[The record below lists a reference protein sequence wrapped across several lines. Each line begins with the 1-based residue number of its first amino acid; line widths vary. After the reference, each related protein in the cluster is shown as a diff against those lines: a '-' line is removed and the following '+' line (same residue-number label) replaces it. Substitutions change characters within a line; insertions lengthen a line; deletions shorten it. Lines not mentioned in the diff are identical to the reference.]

1 MAAWGSP
8 RSFPRAILHIDGDSF
23 FASCEV
29 AKNPLLRGKMVIT
42 GKERGIVSSMSYEAK
57 RRGVTRAMPIHEIKK
72 KFPEA
77 IILPS
82 DYETYSLFSN
92 RMYAIV
98 RRYCPLVEEYS
109 IDECFADLT
118 GLRRTLRMPYPEMA
132 AAIKRELEV
141 ELGMTFS
148 MGLSATKV
156 LAKIGSKWNK
166 PSGLTVIPLSEANH
180 FLRETRAVQVWGIG
194 PNTAAYLEKFGIH
207 TALDF
212 VNRDEQWVRGKL
224 SKPIIE
230 IWQELNGTSVYEV
243 HPEDRESYQSISK
256 TRTFTP
262 SSRDRALVFSQL
274 SKNVENACIKARRWG
289 LASPEIFFFLKSQD
303 FKYHGC
309 AVKLSHPSCIPQEI
323 LGAVEKF
330 FPQVFDAGLDP
341 RRPGGVGAPTE
352 SSGYRA
358 TGITLMKLRDADQ
371 VQLDLFG
378 AVLHSEGV
386 RHLFES
392 VDELC
397 ATFGKH
403 TLFLASS
410 MHAMTQGAH
419 QNARGDL
426 PERHRNLFPGE
437 NYRQRIN
444 IPSLGEV

>member
-1 MAAWGSP
+1 MGWGSP
-8 RSFPRAILHIDGDSF
+8 RSYPRAILHIDGDSF
-23 FASCEV
+23 FASCEI

-57 RRGVTRAMPIHEIKK
+57 RLGVRRAMPLHEIAK

-98 RRYCPLVEEYS
+98 RRYTPIVEEYS

-118 GLRRTLRMPYPEMA
+118 GLRRTLRMPYEEMA
-132 AAIKRELEV
+132 AAIKRSLET

-148 MGLSATKV
+148 MGLSVTKV
-156 LAKIGSKWNK
+156 LAKIGSRWNK
-166 PSGLTVIPLSEANH
+166 PSGLTAIPLCDARS
-180 FLRETRAVQVWGIG
+180 FLTKTHAVQVWGIG

-212 VNRDEQWVRGKL
+212 ALREESWVRSKV
-224 SKPIIE
+224 SKPILE
-230 IWQELNGTSVYEV
+230 IWQELNGTGVYEV
-243 HPEDRESYQSISK
+243 NPEERETYQSISK

-262 SSRDRALVFSQL
+262 SSRDRSFVFSQL

-289 LASPEIFFFLKSQD
+289 LASAEIFFFLKTQE

-309 AVKLSHPSCIPQEI
+309 SIKLSHPSCVPQEV
-323 LGAVEKF
+323 LRAVKEH
-330 FPQVFDAGLDP
+330 FDTIYRQRVD
-341 RRPGGVGAPTE
+341 
-352 SSGYRA
+352 YRA
-358 TGITLMKLRDADQ
+358 TGITLMKLQDAGTM
-371 VQLDLFG
+371 QLDLFG
-378 AVLHSEGV
+378 KALESEGV

-392 VDELC
+392 VDEMC
-397 ATFGKH
+397 EKFGKH
-403 TLFLASS
+403 AIFLASS
-410 MHAMTQGAH
+410 FHAMTHAAH

-426 PERHRNLFPGE
+426 PERMQKLLPGE
-437 NYRQRIN
+437 NYRQRLN
-444 IPSLGEV
+444 IPSLGEI

>member
-1 MAAWGSP
+1 MSWGSP

-23 FASCEV
+23 FASCEI
-29 AKNPLLRGKMVIT
+29 AKDPRLRGLPVVT
-42 GKERGIVSSMSYEAK
+42 GRERGIVSSMSYEAK
-57 RRGVTRAMPIHEIKK
+57 RLGITRAMPLHEIKK
-72 KFPEA
+72 KFPEVV
-77 IILPS
+77 ILPS

-98 RRYCPLVEEYS
+98 RRYSPVVEEYS

-118 GLRRTLRMPYPEMA
+118 GLRRAKAGFGLVEAGRRRPYCMSYEEIA

-180 FLRETRAVQVWGIG
+180 FLRETRAVEVWGIG

-212 VNRDEQWVRGKL
+212 VNRDEKWVREKL

-243 HPEDRESYQSISK
+243 DSADRETYQSISK

-262 SSRDRALVFSQL
+262 SSRDRSLVFSQL

-289 LASPEIFFFLKSQD
+289 LASPEIFFFLKTQD

-309 AVKLSHPSCIPQEI
+309 SVKLSHPSCIPQEI
-323 LGAVEKF
+323 LRVVQEHFAKVY
-330 FPQVFDAGLDP
+330 
-341 RRPGGVGAPTE
+341 RRGVD
-352 SSGYRA
+352 YRA

-378 AVLHSEGV
+378 SVLHSEGV
-386 RHLFES
+386 RHLFAS

-403 TLFLASS
+403 TVFLASS
-410 MHAMTQGAH
+410 MHAMTEAAH

-437 NYRQRIN
+437 NYRQRLN